1 MGRGLIRR
9 LNRDFLTVSWTDD
22 RLATPNGRY
31 ERTVIWTDLILA
43 RYRTEGYALV
53 EATLQFLG
61 LEHCSETPF
70 QLTGQFS
77 EARFLQV
84 LEQDVAWFSV
94 SASCKEGGKYDLDFK
109 NPDSKPAD
117 WKSGSACLKCQT
129 CLTVCPMRDVPTDQQ
144 ILLRR
149 DGRLLPGE
157 RVLPSTFAINFCG
170 NDPILYISICVY
182 IYTYVHIHTYTLNAY
197 VDFLSLL

>member
-84 LEQDVAWFSV
+84 LEQDVA
-94 SASCKEGGKYDLDFK
+94 
-109 NPDSKPAD
+109 
-117 WKSGSACLKCQT
+117 
-129 CLTVCPMRDVPTDQQ
+129 
-144 ILLRR
+144 
-149 DGRLLPGE
+149 
-157 RVLPSTFAINFCG
+157 
-170 NDPILYISICVY
+170 
-182 IYTYVHIHTYTLNAY
+182 
-197 VDFLSLL
+197 